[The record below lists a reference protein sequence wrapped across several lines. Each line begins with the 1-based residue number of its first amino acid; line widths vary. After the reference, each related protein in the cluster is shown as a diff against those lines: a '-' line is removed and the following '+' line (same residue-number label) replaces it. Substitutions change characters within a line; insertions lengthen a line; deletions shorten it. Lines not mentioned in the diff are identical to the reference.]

1 MAEHLLEVRNLSV
14 EFHTA
19 TGVVHAVKSISYHL
33 DKGETLAILGES
45 GSGKSVSSSAIMNLI
60 DMPPGRISAGEIL
73 LDGRDLLT
81 MPAEERREVNG
92 RRVAMIF
99 QDPLS
104 HLNPVY
110 SVGWQISEAMTTHG
124 LAGSKAREEAL
135 RLLRRVGIPEPERAM
150 RKYPHEFSGGQR
162 QRVMIAMALALRPDL
177 LIADEPTTALD
188 VTVQAE
194 VLKLLK
200 ELQRET
206 GMAVLIITH
215 DLGVVSEIAD
225 RVVVM
230 EKGAIVEAGTV
241 REIYKNPQHP
251 YTQKLIAAA
260 PGKGAMHEPGA
271 RAEPLLSVR
280 DVRKTYGSFEALKGI
295 SFDLM
300 PGETMAVVG
309 ESGSGKS
316 TLARALLRLDEP
328 DGGTALWKGRD
339 LFALSPAELY
349 KLRRDLQMVFQ
360 DPTQSLNPRMTVYQL
375 ISEAWVIHPD
385 ILPKAKWRERVAEL
399 LVQVGLSAEHMSRYP
414 HQFSGGQRQ
423 RIAIARALA
432 LEPQLIICDEAVS
445 ALDVSVQ
452 AQVIELLDRLRRE
465 MGIAFIFIAHD
476 LPVVRDFADYVMVMQ
491 QGEVVELGTVREVF
505 DTPRRAYT
513 RALLAASLDPDPDA
527 KAGHLASVPAEA
539 ADIPIPKRSH

>member
-19 TGVVHAVKSISYHL
+19 AGVVHAVKSISYHL

-60 DMPPGRISAGEIL
+60 DMPPGRISGGEIL

-110 SVGWQISEAMTTHG
+110 SVGWQIAEAMTTHG
-124 LAGSKAREEAL
+124 LAGSKAREEGL

-215 DLGVVSEIAD
+215 DLGVVAEIAD

-230 EKGAIVEAGTV
+230 EKGTLVEAGTV

-251 YTQKLIAAA
+251 YTRKLIAAA
-260 PGKGAMHEPGA
+260 PGKGVMHEPGA

-328 DGGTALWKGRD
+328 DSGTALWKGRD
-339 LFALSPAELY
+339 LFALSPSELY

-360 DPTQSLNPRMTVYQL
+360 DPTQSLNPRMTVFQL

-385 ILPKAKWRERVAEL
+385 ILPKARWRERVAEL
-399 LVQVGLSAEHMSRYP
+399 LAQVGLSAEHMSRYP

-423 RIAIARALA
+423 RIAIA
-432 LEPQLIICDEAVS
+432 
-445 ALDVSVQ
+445 
-452 AQVIELLDRLRRE
+452 
-465 MGIAFIFIAHD
+465 HD
-476 LPVVRDFADYVMVMQ
+476 LPVVRDFADHVMVMQ
-491 QGEVVELGTVREVF
+491 QGEIVELGTIREVF
-505 DTPRRAYT
+505 ETPRQAYT
-513 RALLAASLDPDPDA
+513 RALLAASLSPDPDA
-527 KAGHLASVPAEA
+527 KAGCPEPPA
-539 ADIPIPKRSH
+539 ADAEILIPKRSH

>member
-1 MAEHLLEVRNLSV
+1 MADHLLEVRDLSV

-19 TGVVHAVKSISYHL
+19 VGVVKAVRNISYHL
-33 DKGETLAILGES
+33 DRGETLAILGES

-60 DMPPGRISAGEIL
+60 DMPPGRISSGEIL
-73 LDGRDLLT
+73 LDGVDLLT
-81 MPAEERREVNG
+81 MPAQERRKVNG
-92 RRVAMIF
+92 RRIAMIF

-110 SVGWQISEAMTTHG
+110 TVGWQIREALTTHG
-124 LAGSKAREEAL
+124 TDAAKAAAEAL
-135 RLLRRVGIPEPERAM
+135 RLLTRVGIPDPERSLD
-150 RKYPHEFSGGQR
+150 KYPHEFSGGQR

-194 VLKLLK
+194 VLALLE

-215 DLGVVSEIAD
+215 DLGVVAEIAD

-230 EKGAIVEAGTV
+230 EKGVLVEAGTV
-241 REIYKNPQHP
+241 REVYKNPQHP
-251 YTQKLIAAA
+251 YTKKLIAAA
-260 PGKGAMHEPGA
+260 PGKGEMHVPAA
-271 RAEPLLSVR
+271 RAEPVLSVR
-280 DVRKTYGSFEALKGI
+280 DVRKRYGSFEALKGL

-316 TLARALLRLDEP
+316 TLARILLRLDEP
-328 DGGTALWKGRD
+328 DSGSALWKGRD
-339 LFALSPAELY
+339 LFTMSPAELY

-385 ILPKAKWRERVAEL
+385 ILPKAKWRERVADL
-399 LVQVGLSAEHMSRYP
+399 LVQVGLGPEHMGRYP

-452 AQVIELLDRLRRE
+452 AQVIALLDRLRKE

-476 LPVVRDFADYVMVMQ
+476 LPVVRDFADHVMVMQ
-491 QGEVVELGTVREVF
+491 KGNIVELGTVREVF
-505 DTPRRAYT
+505 DAPQQDYT
-513 RALLAASLDPDPDA
+513 RALLAAGLDPDPDVQA
-527 KAGHLASVPAEA
+527 AHRAARLQRAS
-539 ADIPIPKRSH
+539 

>member
-1 MAEHLLEVRNLSV
+1 MADHLLEVRNLSV

-19 TGVVHAVKSISYHL
+19 MGVVHAVRNISYHL
-33 DKGETLAILGES
+33 DRGETLAILGES

-60 DMPPGRISAGEIL
+60 DMPPGRISSGEIL
-73 LDGRDLLT
+73 LDGVDLLT
-81 MPAEERREVNG
+81 MPSAERRDVNG
-92 RRVAMIF
+92 RRIAMIF

-110 SVGWQISEAMTTHG
+110 TVGWQIREALTTHG
-124 LAGSKAREEAL
+124 TASAQAASEAL
-135 RLLRRVGIPEPERAM
+135 RLLGRVGIPDPQAALD
-150 RKYPHEFSGGQR
+150 KYPHEFSGGQR

-194 VLKLLK
+194 VLALLK

-230 EKGAIVEAGTV
+230 EKGELVEAGTV
-241 REIYKNPQHP
+241 REVYRNPRHP
-251 YTQKLIAAA
+251 YTRKLIGAA
-260 PGKGAMHEPGA
+260 PGKGEMHQPDAAGEPV
-271 RAEPLLSVR
+271 LSVR
-280 DVRKTYGSFEALKGI
+280 DVHKSYGGFQALKGV

-300 PGETMAVVG
+300 AGETMAIVG

-316 TLARALLRLDEP
+316 TLARILVRLDEP
-328 DGGTALWKGRD
+328 ESGSALWKGRD
-339 LFALSPAELY
+339 LFQLSPADLY

-385 ILPKAKWRERVAEL
+385 IVPKAKWRERVAEL
-399 LVQVGLSAEHMSRYP
+399 LVQVGLQPDHMPRYP

-452 AQVIELLDRLRRE
+452 AQVIALLDKLRRE

-476 LPVVRDFADYVMVMQ
+476 LPVVRDFADHVMVMQ
-491 QGEVVELGTVREVF
+491 KGKVVEQGTVREIF
-505 DTPRRAYT
+505 GSPREDYT
-513 RALLAASLDPDPDA
+513 RALLAAGLDPDPDVQA
-527 KAGHLASVPAEA
+527 ANRAARLARAS
-539 ADIPIPKRSH
+539 

>member
-1 MAEHLLEVRNLSV
+1 MPDHLLEVRNLSV
-14 EFHTA
+14 EFHTVV
-19 TGVVHAVKSISYHL
+19 GVVKAVRNVSYHI
-33 DKGETLAILGES
+33 DRGETLAILGES
-45 GSGKSVSSSAIMNLI
+45 GSGKSVSAAAIMNLI
-60 DMPPGRISAGEIL
+60 DMPPGSISSGAIL
-73 LDGRDLLT
+73 LDGQDLLK
-81 MPAEERREVNG
+81 MPASERRKVNG
-92 RRVAMIF
+92 RRIAMIF

-110 SVGWQISEAMTTHG
+110 TIGWQIREALTAHG
-124 LAGSKAREEAL
+124 TNSIQAQAEAL
-135 RLLRRVGIPEPERAM
+135 RLMTRVSIPDPQHALD
-150 RKYPHEFSGGQR
+150 KYPHEFSGGQR

-194 VLKLLK
+194 VLALLE
-200 ELQRET
+200 ELQAET

-215 DLGVVSEIAD
+215 DLGVVAQIAD
-225 RVVVM
+225 RVAVM
-230 EKGAIVEAGTV
+230 EKGVVVEAGTV

-251 YTQKLIAAA
+251 YTRKLIAAA
-260 PGKGAMHEPGA
+260 PGRGEMHQPSIGREPV
-271 RAEPLLSVR
+271 LSVR
-280 DVRKTYGSFEALKGI
+280 DVRKRYGSFEALKGV

-300 PGETMAVVG
+300 AGETMAVVG

-316 TLARALLRLDEP
+316 TLARILLRLDEP
-328 DGGTALWKGRD
+328 DGGSALWKGRD
-339 LFALSPAELY
+339 LFTMSPTELY

-360 DPTQSLNPRMTVYQL
+360 DPTQSLNPRMTVFQL

-399 LVQVGLSAEHMSRYP
+399 LVQVGLDREHMGRYP

-432 LEPQLIICDEAVS
+432 LEPQLIVCDEAVS

-452 AQVIELLDRLRRE
+452 AQVISLLDMLRRK

-476 LPVVRDFADYVMVMQ
+476 LPVVRDFADHVMVMQ
-491 QGEVVELGTVREVF
+491 KGNVVELGTVREVF
-505 DTPRRAYT
+505 ETPRQDYT
-513 RALLAASLDPDPDA
+513 RALLAAGLDPDPDA
-527 KAGHLASVPAEA
+527 QVVYPQPAS
-539 ADIPIPKRSH
+539 

>member
-19 TGVVHAVKSISYHL
+19 VGVVNAVRNISYHL
-33 DKGETLAILGES
+33 DRGETLAILGES

-60 DMPPGRISAGEIL
+60 DMPPGRISSGEIL
-73 LDGRDLLT
+73 LDGVDLLK
-81 MPAEERREVNG
+81 MPAQQRREVNG
-92 RRVAMIF
+92 RRIAMIF

-110 SVGWQISEAMTTHG
+110 TVGWQIREALTTHG
-124 LAGSKAREEAL
+124 TASVQARAEAL
-135 RLLRRVGIPEPERAM
+135 RLLTRVGIPNPEQSLD
-150 RKYPHEFSGGQR
+150 KYPHEFSGGQR

-194 VLKLLK
+194 VLALLE
-200 ELQRET
+200 ELQQET

-215 DLGVVSEIAD
+215 DLGVVAEIAD

-230 EKGAIVEAGTV
+230 EKGVLVETGTV
-241 REIYKNPQHP
+241 REVYRNPQHP
-251 YTQKLIAAA
+251 YTRKLIAAA
-260 PGKGAMHEPGA
+260 PGKGEMHAPAA
-271 RAEPLLSVR
+271 RTAPVLSVR
-280 DVRKTYGSFEALKGI
+280 DVRKRYGSFEALKGV

-300 PGETMAVVG
+300 AGETMAVVG

-316 TLARALLRLDEP
+316 TLARILLRLDEP
-328 DGGTALWKGRD
+328 DAGSALWKGRD
-339 LFALSPAELY
+339 LFTMSPAELY

-385 ILPKAKWRERVAEL
+385 ILPRAKWRERVAEL
-399 LVQVGLSAEHMSRYP
+399 LVQVGLGPEHMGRYP

-452 AQVIELLDRLRRE
+452 AQVIALLDKLRRE

-476 LPVVRDFADYVMVMQ
+476 LPVVRDFADHVMVMQ
-491 QGEVVELGTVREVF
+491 KGNIVELGTVREVF
-505 DTPRRAYT
+505 DMPRENYT
-513 RALLAASLDPDPDA
+513 RALLAAGLNPDPDIQA
-527 KAGHLASVPAEA
+527 AHRAARLQSAS
-539 ADIPIPKRSH
+539 

>member
-19 TGVVHAVKSISYHL
+19 AGVVKAVRDISYHL
-33 DKGETLAILGES
+33 DRGETLAILGES

-60 DMPPGRISAGEIL
+60 DMPPGRISSGEIL
-73 LDGRDLLT
+73 LDGVDLLK
-81 MPAEERREVNG
+81 MPAHERRAVNG
-92 RRVAMIF
+92 RRIAMIF

-110 SVGWQISEAMTTHG
+110 TVGWQIREALTTHG
-124 LAGSKAREEAL
+124 TAAATAQAEAL
-135 RLLRRVGIPEPERAM
+135 RLLTRVGIPEPERSLD
-150 RKYPHEFSGGQR
+150 KYPHEFSGGQR

-194 VLKLLK
+194 VLALLE
-200 ELQRET
+200 ELQQET

-215 DLGVVSEIAD
+215 DLGVVAEIAD

-230 EKGAIVEAGTV
+230 EKGVLVEAGTV
-241 REIYKNPQHP
+241 REVYRNPQHP

-260 PGKGAMHEPGA
+260 PGKGAMHEPAA
-271 RAEPLLSVR
+271 RAEPVLSVR
-280 DVRKTYGSFEALKGI
+280 DVRKRYGAFEALKGV

-316 TLARALLRLDEP
+316 TLARVLLRLDEP
-328 DGGTALWKGRD
+328 DAGSAQWKGRD
-339 LFALSPAELY
+339 LFTLSPAELY

-375 ISEAWVIHPD
+375 ISEAWLIHPD
-385 ILPKAKWRERVAEL
+385 ILPRAKWRDRVAEL
-399 LVQVGLSAEHMSRYP
+399 LVQVGLGPEHMGRYP

-452 AQVIELLDRLRRE
+452 AQVIALLDRLRRE

-476 LPVVRDFADYVMVMQ
+476 LPVVRDFADHVMVMQ
-491 QGEVVELGTVREVF
+491 RGKVVEFGTVRDVF
-505 DTPRRAYT
+505 EAPREGYT
-513 RALLAASLDPDPDA
+513 RALLAAGLDPDPD
-527 KAGHLASVPAEA
+527 VQA
-539 ADIPIPKRSH
+539 AHRAARLQRA

>member
-505 DTPRRAYT
+505 DTPRQAYT
-513 RALLAASLDPDPDA
+513 RALLAASLNPDPDA
-527 KAGHLASVPAEA
+527 KAGHLASVPARA

>member
-328 DGGTALWKGRD
+328 DSGTALWKGRD

-491 QGEVVELGTVREVF
+491 QGKVVELGTVREVF
-505 DTPRRAYT
+505 DTPRQAYT
-513 RALLAASLDPDPDA
+513 RALLAASLNPDPDA

>member
-1 MAEHLLEVRNLSV
+1 MADHLLEVRNLSV

-19 TGVVHAVKSISYHL
+19 VGVVKAVRDMSYHL
-33 DKGETLAILGES
+33 DRGETLAILGES

-60 DMPPGRISAGEIL
+60 DMPPGRISSGEIL
-73 LDGRDLLT
+73 LDGVDLLK
-81 MPAEERREVNG
+81 MPLAARREING
-92 RRVAMIF
+92 RKIAMIF

-110 SVGWQISEAMTTHG
+110 TVGWQIREALTTHG
-124 LAGSKAREEAL
+124 TDSAKAQAEAL
-135 RLLRRVGIPEPERAM
+135 RLLGRVGIPDPDNALD
-150 RKYPHEFSGGQR
+150 KYPHEFSGGQR

-194 VLKLLK
+194 VLALLK

-215 DLGVVSEIAD
+215 DLGVVAEIAD

-230 EKGAIVEAGTV
+230 EKGVLVEAGTV
-241 REIYKNPQHP
+241 REVYKNPRHP
-251 YTQKLIAAA
+251 YTKKLIAAA
-260 PGKGAMHEPGA
+260 PGKGEMHEPLKG
-271 RAEPLLSVR
+271 AEPVLSVR
-280 DVRKTYGSFEALKGI
+280 DVRKTYGAFAALKGV
-295 SFDLM
+295 SFDLLA
-300 PGETMAVVG
+300 GETLAVVG

-316 TLARALLRLDEP
+316 TLARILLRLDEP
-328 DGGTALWKGRD
+328 DSGSAHWKGRD
-339 LFALSPAELY
+339 LFTLSPAELY

-375 ISEAWVIHPD
+375 ISEAWIIHPD

-399 LVQVGLSAEHMSRYP
+399 LTQVGLGPEHMGRYP

-452 AQVIELLDRLRRE
+452 AQVIALLDRLRRD

-476 LPVVRDFADYVMVMQ
+476 LPVVRDFADHVMVMQ
-491 QGEVVELGTVREVF
+491 KGEVVELGTVREIF
-505 DTPRRAYT
+505 ETPQKPYT
-513 RALLAASLDPDPDA
+513 QALLAAGLDPDPDVQA
-527 KAGHLASVPAEA
+527 QNRAARLSRAS
-539 ADIPIPKRSH
+539 

>member
-1 MAEHLLEVRNLSV
+1 MADHLLEIRNLCV

-19 TGVVHAVKSISYHL
+19 VGVVKAVRNMSYHVERS
-33 DKGETLAILGES
+33 ETLAILGES

-60 DMPPGRISAGEIL
+60 DMPPGRITSGEIL
-73 LDGRDLLT
+73 LDGVDLLK
-81 MPAEERREVNG
+81 MPAAERRQING

-110 SVGWQISEAMTTHG
+110 TVGWQIREALTTHG
-124 LAGSKAREEAL
+124 TDAARAQAEAL
-135 RLLRRVGIPEPERAM
+135 RLIGRVGIPDPARALD
-150 RKYPHEFSGGQR
+150 KYPHEFSGGQR

-194 VLKLLK
+194 VLSLLK

-230 EKGAIVEAGTV
+230 EKGVLVEAGTV
-241 REIYKNPQHP
+241 REVYKNPQHP
-251 YTQKLIAAA
+251 YTKKLIAAA
-260 PGKGAMHEPGA
+260 PGKGKMHEPLKG
-271 RAEPLLSVR
+271 AEPVLSVR
-280 DVRKTYGSFEALKGI
+280 NVRKKYGEFTALKGV
-295 SFDLM
+295 SFDLLA
-300 PGETMAVVG
+300 GETLAVVG

-316 TLARALLRLDEP
+316 TLARLLLRLDEP
-328 DGGTALWKGRD
+328 DAGSAQWKGRD
-339 LFALSPAELY
+339 LFTLSPAELY

-375 ISEAWVIHPD
+375 ISEAWIIHPD

-399 LVQVGLSAEHMSRYP
+399 LTQVGLGPEHMGRYP

-452 AQVIELLDRLRRE
+452 AQVIALLDKLRRE

-476 LPVVRDFADYVMVMQ
+476 LPVVRDFADHVMVMQ
-491 QGEVVELGTVREVF
+491 KGEVVELGTVTEIF
-505 DTPRRAYT
+505 ETPKKPYT
-513 RALLAASLDPDPDA
+513 QALLASGLVPDPDVQA
-527 KAGHLASVPAEA
+527 KNRAARASRA
-539 ADIPIPKRSH
+539 S

>member
-1 MAEHLLEVRNLSV
+1 MADHLLEVRNLSV

-19 TGVVHAVKSISYHL
+19 MGVVKAVCDISYSL
-33 DKGETLAILGES
+33 DRGETLAILGES

-60 DMPPGRISAGEIL
+60 DMPPGRISSGEIL
-73 LDGRDLLT
+73 LDGVDLLK
-81 MPAEERREVNG
+81 MPAHRRREVNG
-92 RRVAMIF
+92 RRIAMIF

-110 SVGWQISEAMTTHG
+110 TVGWQIREALTTHG
-124 LAGSKAREEAL
+124 TGSAAAQAEAL
-135 RLLRRVGIPEPERAM
+135 RLLTRVGIPEPEHALD
-150 RKYPHEFSGGQR
+150 KYPHEFSGGQR

-194 VLKLLK
+194 VLALLE
-200 ELQRET
+200 ELQEET

-215 DLGVVSEIAD
+215 DLGVVAEIAD

-230 EKGAIVEAGTV
+230 EKGVLVEAGTV
-241 REIYKNPQHP
+241 RDVYKNPQHP
-251 YTQKLIAAA
+251 YTRKLIAAA
-260 PGKGAMHEPGA
+260 PGKGVMHEPGS
-271 RAEPLLSVR
+271 RAEPVLSVR
-280 DVRKTYGSFEALKGI
+280 DVRKRYGAFEALKGV

-300 PGETMAVVG
+300 AGETMAVVG

-316 TLARALLRLDEP
+316 TLARILLRLDEP
-328 DGGTALWKGRD
+328 DSGSARWKGRD
-339 LFALSPAELY
+339 LFKMSPAELY

-375 ISEAWVIHPD
+375 ISEAWVIHPE

-399 LVQVGLSAEHMSRYP
+399 LVQVGLGPDHMGRYP

-452 AQVIELLDRLRRE
+452 AQVIALLDKLRRE

-476 LPVVRDFADYVMVMQ
+476 LPVVRDFADHVMVMQ
-491 QGEVVELGTVREVF
+491 KGNIVELGTVREVF
-505 DTPRRAYT
+505 DAPRQDYT
-513 RALLAASLDPDPDA
+513 RALLAAGLDPDPD
-527 KAGHLASVPAEA
+527 VQA
-539 ADIPIPKRSH
+539 AHRAARLQRVS

>member
-505 DTPRRAYT
+505 DTPRQAYT
-513 RALLAASLDPDPDA
+513 RALLAASLNPDPDA

-539 ADIPIPKRSH
+539 AGIPVPKRSH

>member
-1 MAEHLLEVRNLSV
+1 MADHLLEVRNLSV
-14 EFHTA
+14 EFHTVM
-19 TGVVHAVKSISYHL
+19 GVVKAVRNISYHL
-33 DKGETLAILGES
+33 DRGETLAILGES

-60 DMPPGRISAGEIL
+60 DMPPGHISSGEIL
-73 LDGRDLLT
+73 LDGVDLLK
-81 MPAEERREVNG
+81 MPAQKRREVNG

-110 SVGWQISEAMTTHG
+110 TVGWQIREALTTHG
-124 LAGSKAREEAL
+124 AASAAAQSEAL
-135 RLLRRVGIPEPERAM
+135 RLLTRVGIPDPEKSLD
-150 RKYPHEFSGGQR
+150 KYPHEFSGGQR

-194 VLKLLK
+194 VLALLE
-200 ELQRET
+200 ELQQET

-215 DLGVVSEIAD
+215 DLGVVAEIAD

-230 EKGAIVEAGTV
+230 EKGELVEAGTV
-241 REIYKNPQHP
+241 RDVYKNPQHP
-251 YTQKLIAAA
+251 YTRKLIAAA
-260 PGKGAMHEPGA
+260 PGKGKMHAPGA
-271 RAEPLLSVR
+271 RGEPVLSVR
-280 DVRKTYGSFEALKGI
+280 DVRKHYGNFEALKGI

-316 TLARALLRLDEP
+316 TLARILLRLDEP
-328 DGGTALWKGRD
+328 DSGSALWKGRD
-339 LFALSPAELY
+339 LFRLSPAELY

-385 ILPKAKWRERVAEL
+385 ILPKSKWRERVAEL
-399 LVQVGLSAEHMSRYP
+399 LVQVGLGPEHMGRYP

-452 AQVIELLDRLRRE
+452 AQVIALLDKLRKD

-476 LPVVRDFADYVMVMQ
+476 LPVVRDFADHVMVMQ
-491 QGEVVELGTVREVF
+491 KGNVVELGTVQEVF
-505 DTPRRAYT
+505 ETPRQNYT
-513 RALLAASLDPDPDA
+513 RALLAAGLDPDPDVQA
-527 KAGHLASVPAEA
+527 ANRTARLECAS
-539 ADIPIPKRSH
+539 

>member
-1 MAEHLLEVRNLSV
+1 MADHLLEIRNLCV

-19 TGVVHAVKSISYHL
+19 VGVVKAVRDMSYHL
-33 DKGETLAILGES
+33 DRGETLAILGES

-60 DMPPGRISAGEIL
+60 DMPPGRITSGEIL
-73 LDGRDLLT
+73 LDGVDLLK
-81 MPAEERREVNG
+81 MPAAERRQING

-110 SVGWQISEAMTTHG
+110 TVGWQIREALTTHG
-124 LAGSKAREEAL
+124 TDAARAQAEAL
-135 RLLRRVGIPEPERAM
+135 RLVGRVGIPDPAGALD
-150 RKYPHEFSGGQR
+150 KYPHEFSGGQR
-162 QRVMIAMALALRPDL
+162 QRVMIAMALALRPDI

-194 VLKLLK
+194 VLSLLK

-215 DLGVVSEIAD
+215 DLGVVAEIAD

-230 EKGAIVEAGTV
+230 EKGVLVEAGTV
-241 REIYKNPQHP
+241 REVYKNPQHP
-251 YTQKLIAAA
+251 YTKKLIAAA
-260 PGKGAMHEPGA
+260 PGKGEMHEPVKG
-271 RAEPLLSVR
+271 AEPVLSVR
-280 DVRKTYGSFEALKGI
+280 NVRKKYGEFTALKGL
-295 SFDLM
+295 SFDLLA
-300 PGETMAVVG
+300 GETLAVVG

-316 TLARALLRLDEP
+316 TLARILLRLDEP
-328 DGGTALWKGRD
+328 DSGSALWKGRD
-339 LFALSPAELY
+339 LFTLSPTELY

-399 LVQVGLSAEHMSRYP
+399 LTQVGLGPEHMGRYP

-452 AQVIELLDRLRRE
+452 AQVIALLDRLRKE

-476 LPVVRDFADYVMVMQ
+476 LPVVRDFADHVMVMQ
-491 QGEVVELGTVREVF
+491 KGEVVELGTVREIF
-505 DTPRRAYT
+505 ETPRKPYT
-513 RALLAASLDPDPDA
+513 QALLASGLDPDPDVQA
-527 KAGHLASVPAEA
+527 ENRAARASRA
-539 ADIPIPKRSH
+539 S